1 MKKLFTFFVLCLAA
15 LSLNAADY
23 YVAGTIP
30 GISWD
35 NRGEMVKDGNVYTYT
50 WTATADGTYEFKITA
65 CATGWDCANYGNET
79 GNNIVFSCKT
89 GDVVVITFDPAI
101 PSITVSGNTET
112 PVTDI
117 KYYVAGTLPGCE
129 WNPASQE
136 MTQDSENKNLW
147 KYTFTAEAASYEF
160 KITQGT
166 WAIQYN
172 EGNID
177 ENSPIALSA
186 NGENV
191 KVTFAAAG
199 QAAIIF
205 NADTKKISAS
215 QQGQGETPIT
225 ETKFYV
231 AGDMNN
237 WSHEA
242 MTQDPEHTNLWHY
255 SFTAEIE
262 NVTFKVCSQ
271 PNWNGTN
278 YGENNSTDG
287 AAGNFPTNCKA
298 GDSVTITFDADAKQ
312 ITVAINSDPTAL
324 NNTNLQTVAT
334 KLVRN
339 GAVYILRNGI
349 LYTTTGQIAK

>member
-65 CATGWDCANYGNET
+65 CATGWDCTNYGNET

-129 WNPASQE
+129 WNPTSQE

-172 EGNID
+172 KNNID

-186 NGENV
+186 NEENV

-215 QQGQGETPIT
+215 QQGQGETPIASAYFIKHPFENNNWEWRELSPNADKTVWTLNATYGGAGCNWNT
-225 ETKFYV
+225 EASDTNAQWIASPQLVGDPQVGDQVTFSLDPV
-231 AGDMNN
+231 AG
-237 WSHEA
+237 
-242 MTQDPEHTNLWHY
+242 
-255 SFTAEIE
+255 
-262 NVTFKVCSQ
+262 
-271 PNWNGTN
+271 
-278 YGENNSTDG
+278 
-287 AAGNFPTNCKA
+287 
-298 GDSVTITFDADAKQ
+298 TIT
-312 ITVAINSDPTAL
+312 ITKDNSQTAL
-324 NNTNLQTVAT
+324 DNTSLQTTAAKV
-334 KLVRN
+334 VRN
-339 GAVYILRNGI
+339 GVVYILRNGI